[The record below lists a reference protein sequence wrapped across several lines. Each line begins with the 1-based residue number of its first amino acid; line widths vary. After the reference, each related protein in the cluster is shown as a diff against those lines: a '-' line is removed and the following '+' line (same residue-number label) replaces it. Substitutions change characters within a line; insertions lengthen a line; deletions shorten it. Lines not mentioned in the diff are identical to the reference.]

1 MSTKLNTLLAKTDQL
16 ASGFK
21 EILTSYIGYF
31 KNHQGAF
38 KGERRTYS
46 PRPGTIDEPKERAN
60 DLVVTTVAEKF
71 AWLVDTQAEYID
83 ALFSQEA
90 TNAAGI
96 AKARL
101 VVDGLDFGEFSSLEL
116 LRLKSLLE
124 GSQLVGMYEHIPVR
138 TDSLVWR
145 KSSDSTYAGREV
157 WETELISG
165 VKKTTVKEAYILPD
179 PNIKSLGD
187 GANYQPMVA
196 QKDTVMELGDFTHQR
211 FSGEFS
217 HKERADIL
225 YRRQR
230 MLTAVLEALKASN
243 EVESVSSEM
252 TAKKLFG
259 YLHEGKLA

>member
-1 MSTKLNTLLAKTDQL
+1 MSIKLNTLLAKTDQL

-21 EILTSYIGYF
+21 EILTSYIGFF

-38 KGERRTYS
+38 KGERRTYA

-60 DLVVTTVAEKF
+60 DLVVTTVPEKLS
-71 AWLVDTQAEYID
+71 WLTDTQAEYID

-90 TNAAGI
+90 TNASGV

-101 VVDGLDFGEFSSLEL
+101 VVDGVDFGNFSSLEL

-124 GSQLVGMYEHIPVR
+124 NSQLVGMYENIPVR
-138 TDSLVWR
+138 SDSMVW
-145 KSSDSTYAGREV
+145 KKTADSTYLGREI
-157 WETELISG
+157 WETDMIAG

-179 PNIKSLGD
+179 PNIKNLGD
-187 GANYQPMVA
+187 GANYTLMVV

-230 MLTAVLEALKASN
+230 MLTAVLEALKLSN
-243 EVESVSSEM
+243 DVESVASEM
-252 TAKKLFG
+252 SAKKLFG
-259 YLHEGKLA
+259 YLHEGKI

>member
-1 MSTKLNTLLAKTDQL
+1 MSIKLNTLLAKTDQL

-21 EILTSYIGYF
+21 EILTSYIGFF

-38 KGERRTYS
+38 KGERRTYA

-60 DLVVTTVAEKF
+60 DLVVTTVPEKLS
-71 AWLVDTQAEYID
+71 WLTDTQAEYID

-90 TNAAGI
+90 TNASGV

-101 VVDGLDFGEFSSLEL
+101 VVDGVDFGNFSSLEL

-124 GSQLVGMYEHIPVR
+124 NSQLVGMYENIPVR
-138 TDSLVWR
+138 
-145 KSSDSTYAGREV
+145 SDSMVWKKTADGTYLGRDI
-157 WETELISG
+157 WETDMIAG

-179 PNIKSLGD
+179 PNIKNLGD
-187 GANYQPMVA
+187 GANYTPMVA

-230 MLTAVLEALKASN
+230 MLTAVLEALKLSN
-243 EVESVSSEM
+243 DVESVASEM
-252 TAKKLFG
+252 NAKKLFG
-259 YLHEGKLA
+259 YLHEGKI

>member
-1 MSTKLNTLLAKTDQL
+1 MSIKLNTLLAKTDQL
-16 ASGFK
+16 ASSFK
-21 EILTSYIGYF
+21 ELLTGYIGFF
-31 KNHQGAF
+31 KNSQGAF
-38 KGERRTYS
+38 KGERRTYA

-60 DLVVTTVAEKF
+60 DLVVTTVAEKLT
-71 AWLVDTQAEYID
+71 WLVDTQSEYID

-90 TNAAGI
+90 TNASGN

-101 VVDGLDFGEFSSLEL
+101 VVDGHDFGQFTSLEL

-124 GSQLVGMYEHIPVR
+124 GPQLVGMYEHLPVR
-138 TDSLVWR
+138 SDNMVWR
-145 KSSDSTYAGREV
+145 KTQDSTYLGREI

-165 VKKTTVKEAYILPD
+165 VKKTTVKEAYILQD
-179 PNIKSLGD
+179 PNIKALGD

-211 FSGEFS
+211 FSGELS

-230 MLTAVLEALKASN
+230 LLTAVLEALKLSN
-243 EVESVSSEM
+243 EVEAATSEM
-252 TAKKLFG
+252 NAKKLFG
-259 YLHEGKLA
+259 YLHTGKLS

>member
-1 MSTKLNTLLAKTDQL
+1 MSIKLNTLLAKTDQL

-21 EILTSYIGYF
+21 EILTGYIGFF
-31 KNHQGAF
+31 KNHQGSF
-38 KGERRTYS
+38 KGERRTYA

-60 DLVVTTVAEKF
+60 DLVVTTVSEKLG
-71 AWLVDTQAEYID
+71 WLTDTQAEYVD

-90 TNAAGI
+90 TNASGI

-101 VVDGLDFGEFSSLEL
+101 VVDGVDFGNYSSLEL

-124 GSQLVGMYEHIPVR
+124 NSQLVGMYEHLPVR
-138 TDSLVWR
+138 SDSMVW
-145 KSSDSTYAGREV
+145 KKTQDSTYSGREI

-179 PNIKSLGD
+179 PNIKALGD

-211 FSGEFS
+211 FSGECS

-230 MLTAVLEALKASN
+230 LLTAVLEALKLSN
-243 EVESVSSEM
+243 DVEAVKSEM
-252 TAKKLFG
+252 NAKKLFS
-259 YLHEGKLA
+259 YLHEGKI

>member
-1 MSTKLNTLLAKTDQL
+1 MSIKLNTLLAKTDQL
-16 ASGFK
+16 ASSFK
-21 EILTSYIGYF
+21 ELLTSYIGFY

-38 KGERRTYS
+38 KGERRTYA

-71 AWLVDTQAEYID
+71 QWLVDTQSEYID
-83 ALFSQEA
+83 ALFAQEA

-101 VVDGLDFGEFSSLEL
+101 VVDGVDFGQFSSLEL

-124 GSQLVGMYEHIPVR
+124 NSQLVGMYEHIPVR
-138 TDSLVWR
+138 SDSMVW
-145 KSSDSTYAGREV
+145 KKTQDSTYLGREI
-157 WETELISG
+157 WETDLISG
-165 VKKTTVKEAYILPD
+165 VKKTTVKESYILSD

-187 GANYQPMVA
+187 GAHYQPMVA

-211 FSGEFS
+211 FSGELS

-225 YRRQR
+225 HRRQR
-230 MLTAVLEALKASN
+230 LLTAVLEALKLSN
-243 EVESVSSEM
+243 EVESIPSEM
-252 TAKKLFG
+252 TARKLFG
-259 YLHEGKLA
+259 YLHDGKI